1 MREFKHKKSGE
12 VMKVQ
17 DNAKVLP
24 LLTTSPSWEEVKP
37 KSEKKPEAKKE
48 G

>member
-12 VMKVQ
+12 IMKVQ

-24 LLTTSPSWEEVKP
+24 LLTISPSWEEVKP
-37 KSEKKPEAKKE
+37 EPEKKSAPKKE